1 MEHSN
6 EQREASPEQAGEP
19 SGDSA
24 DRPKGKMYF
33 TVREGETETR
43 ANDVRPLDRG
53 IRAYCLAMTAT
64 FASLG
69 IGAWLPVLMP
79 FLFTAGERVPIS
91 GEYVVRAV
99 APVIGGFY
107 FTVYVFDCVSRCAL
121 GGMTRSQLRRR
132 LAAAEKSARY
142 VAAPRHLRGARFA
155 ARLFGA
161 LAVIGFAMLVVR
173 WASGGV

>member
-1 MEHSN
+1 MEHSD
-6 EQREASPEQAGEP
+6 EQREALPEQSGER

-24 DRPKGKMYF
+24 GRPKGKMYF

-43 ANDVRPLDRG
+43 ASDVRPLDRG
-53 IRAYCLAMTAT
+53 IRAYCLAMTVT
-64 FASLG
+64 FWSLG
-69 IGAWLPVLMP
+69 LGAWLPVLMP

-99 APVIGGFY
+99 APVIGGF
-107 FTVYVFDCVSRCAL
+107 FFAVYLFDCVSRCVL

-142 VAAPRHLRGARFA
+142 VASSRHLRAARFA
-155 ARLFGA
+155 AQLFGG